1 MPESLTHMW
10 SLIDV
15 RQPLLTADD
24 MGRLGDEQRDAL
36 ESLGFLVPAATAAHI
51 VCSECHDDHIVEV
64 NRVRKG
70 EKTRFFIICPDAGW
84 CEVSGDRLRQWS
96 IDCEAVAKALKDAL
110 APSGRRKA
118 ILPGRLWRLGTTAW
132 QHTSRDVLFA
142 RGLLWPDAGDVAR
155 AVAKTTRPIVL
166 VPDQIPNEDCWVR
179 GIPPVVALSQV
190 SQLCDG
196 KLAITISELFSAVSD
211 QDEAMQTTATQIF
224 DDKKLKLIVR
234 QQVKAE
240 EKTSLTDDILIAAYR
255 QHNSMRK
262 AAEFLS
268 TETGQTVT
276 KDKIQRAV
284 QRAGGVE
291 AVASGIDS
299 DSVRRT
305 VASQR
310 RDGKK
315 KIQNRPEAM
324 DWE

>member
-10 SLIDV
+10 SLIEV
-15 RQPLLTADD
+15 ERPLLSADD
-24 MGRLGDEQRDAL
+24 LGQLGDDQQAAL

-51 VCSECHDDHIVEV
+51 VCGECHDDHIVEV
-64 NRVRKG
+64 NRVRAG
-70 EKTRFFIICPDAGW
+70 GTTRFFITCPDAGW
-84 CEVSGDRLRQWS
+84 CEINGDRLRQWS

-110 APSGRRKA
+110 APAGRRKA

-132 QHTSRDVLFA
+132 QQTSRDVVFA
-142 RGLLWPDAGDVAR
+142 RGLSWPDAGDVNR
-155 AVAKTTRPIVL
+155 AIAKTTRPIVL
-166 VPDQIPNEDCWVR
+166 VPDQIPDDDCWVR
-179 GIPPVVALSQV
+179 GIPAVVALSQV

-196 KLAITISELFSAVSD
+196 KLDITVPELFSAVSD
-211 QDEAMQTTATQIF
+211 QDEAPQTTAMQII

-240 EKTSLTDDILIAAYR
+240 DKTNLTDDILIAAYR

-268 TETGQTVT
+268 SQTGQTVT
-276 KDKIQRAV
+276 KDKVQRAV
-284 QRAGGVE
+284 QRAGGVK
-291 AVASGIDS
+291 AVASGINS
-299 DSVRRT
+299 DSVRRS